1 MKASGTK
8 RRCSHNNLQS
18 RYCCSHV
25 ALCDTV
31 ISLANHSDVD
41 GLMELIITQ
50 AAGTVNAEHGF
61 FYQYDTGANILELKG
76 ALGLFSEHIGYQVA
90 QGVGITGKVLQ
101 TGKPMAVND
110 YQSWEGRHP
119 DPRWNSIRAITAIP
133 LSFKGHVTG
142 EIGFVHTEAG
152 KTFENDDMIVLTR
165 FAALAN
171 TALTNEKLSSLA
183 QQAED
188 ERKRIEE
195 QLRRNNDQ
203 LQEMFIAMVNA
214 LALAIEMKDP
224 YTAAHQRWVTRL
236 ACVIAGEM
244 NLPKEQVEG
253 LHMAGLI
260 HDIGKMDV
268 PTEFLIKPGLLSE
281 IEYEAIKVHPQ
292 SGYDIVRQIAFPW
305 PVAQIILQHHERMDG
320 SGYPQ
325 GLAGVEILLEA
336 RILAVADVVE
346 AMASHR
352 PYRDAHGLELA
363 MEEIS
368 RNRGS
373 LYDPE
378 VVDACLRVFKE
389 QRFTFE

>member
-1 MKASGTK
+1 MKPTK
-8 RRCSHNNLQS
+8 KEAKCSTTRN
-18 RYCCSHV
+18 CCSHV
-25 ALCDTV
+25 ALCNTV
-31 ISLANHSDVD
+31 IDLAEHSDED
-41 GLMELIITQ
+41 SLMDLILTR
-50 AAGTVNAEHGF
+50 AAGTVNADHGF
-61 FYQYDTGANILELKG
+61 FFQYNPGAEVLELKK
-76 ALGLFSEHIGYQVA
+76 ALGFFNEHIGYQVA
-90 QGVGITGKVLQ
+90 QGAGLTGNVLQ
-101 TGKPMAVND
+101 IGKPIAVND

-119 DPRWNSIRAITAIP
+119 DPRWNPIRAISAIP

-152 KTFENDDMIVLTR
+152 KTFANDDMEVLTR
-165 FAALAN
+165 FAVLAN
-171 TALTNEKLSSLA
+171 TALNNAKLSALA
-183 QQAED
+183 QQAQD

-195 QLRRNNDQ
+195 QLRRNNEQ
-203 LQEMFIAMVNA
+203 LQEMFISMVNA
-214 LALAIEMKDP
+214 LSLAIEMKDP

-236 ACVIAGEM
+236 ACIIADEM

-268 PTEFLIKPGLLSE
+268 PTDFLIKPGLLSE

-292 SGYDIVRQIAFPW
+292 SGYDIVRHIAFPW

-325 GLAGVEILLEA
+325 GLAGPEILLEA

-363 MEEIS
+363 MKEIS
-368 RNRGS
+368 RNRGR
-373 LYDPE
+373 LYDPDA
-378 VVDACLRVFKE
+378 VDACLRVFKE

>member
-1 MKASGTK
+1 MKPSGTNSK
-8 RRCSHNNLQS
+8 CSNDDLQPCL
-18 RYCCSHV
+18 CCSHV
-25 ALCDTV
+25 ALCDAV
-31 ISLANHSDVD
+31 INVANHADVAGMMD
-41 GLMELIITQ
+41 HILTRAADTMETD
-50 AAGTVNAEHGF
+50 HGF
-61 FYQYDTGANILELKG
+61 FFQYDPGAKVLELKQ
-76 ALGLFSEHIGYQVA
+76 ALGFFSKHIGYQVP
-90 QGVGITGKVLQ
+90 QGAGLTGNVLQ
-101 TGKPMAVND
+101 TGKPIAVND

-119 DPRWNSIRAITAIP
+119 DPRWSSIRAISAIP
-133 LSFKGHVTG
+133 LSFKGHIAG

-152 KTFENDDMIVLTR
+152 KTFENDDIVVLTR

-171 TALTNEKLSSLA
+171 TALTNAKLSALA
-183 QQAED
+183 QHAQD
-188 ERKRIEE
+188 EHKRIEE
-195 QLRRNNDQ
+195 QLRKKDDKI
-203 LQEMFIAMVNA
+203 QEIFISMVNS
-214 LALAIEMKDP
+214 LALTIEMKDP

-236 ACVIAGEM
+236 ACVIADEM

-305 PVAQIILQHHERMDG
+305 PVAQIILQHHERLDG
-320 SGYPQ
+320 TGYPQ
-325 GLAGVEILLEA
+325 GLAGDEILLEA

-352 PYRDAHGLELA
+352 PYRDAHGLKIA
-363 MEEIS
+363 MEEIA

-373 LYDPE
+373 LYDPK
-378 VVDACLRVFKE
+378 VVDACLRLFKE
-389 QRFTFE
+389 KRFTFE